1 MKRGQQVTLIGSI
14 VLIIGAFLP
23 WISVANLFGKAGS
36 AYEGIAVGWEGD
48 GVLTGG
54 IGLLLLLGTLVYKGS
69 SEKKYAIIGVILAF
83 LVGVIVFL
91 DFLRIAELQPES
103 GFFAATGVGL
113 YLTLLG
119 ALLAAVGGWQ
129 KLSPRNPQT

>member
-1 MKRGQQVTLIGSI
+1 MIVGSI
-14 VLIIGAFLP
+14 ILIIGAFLP

-54 IGLLLLLGTLVYKGS
+54 IGLLLLLGTLVFKGS

-103 GFFAATGVGL
+103 GIFAATGLGL
-113 YLTLLG
+113 YMTLLG
-119 ALLAAVGGWQ
+119 VLFAVVGGLQ
-129 KLSPRNPQT
+129 SLTLRNPQT